1 MSLVHEAYLKVHQ
14 QILDNSLPAGFQ
26 ATEPELADKLN
37 MSRTP
42 LREALIRL
50 ENEGLVERIPRR
62 GVRVLPLFYQDIKEI
77 YEIFEI
83 IEPEMAAD
91 LARQNLNKTQIF
103 PLEEAIIGMERT
115 VAEGDIAAWAE
126 YDRDYHRLLPQLQS
140 NRRLELYLTRLNSQ
154 IHRARMV
161 TVHLRTSHSWATEEL
176 RKIHNCIENGDPEQA
191 RALFR
196 NRWQVVSAELLGILK
211 NLGIAQL

>member
-14 QILDNSLPAGFQ
+14 QILDNKLPAGFQ
-26 ATEPELADKLN
+26 ATEPELADRFN

-50 ENEGLVERIPRR
+50 ENDGLVERIPRR

-77 YEIFEI
+77 YQIFEI

-91 LARQNLNKTQIF
+91 LAKQSLDKSQIAS
-103 PLEEAIIGMERT
+103 LEEAIIGMEKAVSERN
-115 VAEGDIAAWAE
+115 IASWAE
-126 YDRDYHRLLPQLQS
+126 YDRDYHRLLPRLQS
-140 NRRLELYLTRLNSQ
+140 NRRLEMYITRLSSQ

-161 TVHLRTSHSWATEEL
+161 TVHLRTTHGWATEEL
-176 RKIHNCIENGDPEQA
+176 RKIHDCIESGDAEQA
-191 RALFR
+191 KALFR
-196 NRWQVVSAELLGILK
+196 NRWKVVSEELLGILK
-211 NLGIAQL
+211 SLGIAQL